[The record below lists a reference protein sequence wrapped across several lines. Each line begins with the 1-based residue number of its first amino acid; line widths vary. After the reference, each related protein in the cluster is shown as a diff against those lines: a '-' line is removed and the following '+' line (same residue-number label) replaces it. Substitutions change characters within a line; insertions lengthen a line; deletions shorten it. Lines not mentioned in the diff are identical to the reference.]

1 MIDWLKKVHLE
12 FSESARDSAADLDC
26 FHRALQEAGYDAQLD
41 YAQMLRFYELIREAD
56 YNLTV
61 TLLRDGKN
69 WRVAAMEAGD
79 SAAPLYALA
88 VDLGSTTVSMRLL
101 NVESGAVL
109 AECTHRN
116 AQREYGD
123 DILSRI
129 FYTTYDPARRKELQ
143 RVTVDT
149 LNGLIR
155 EVCAAAEIA
164 PEQCC
169 AMALAG
175 NTAMVHF
182 LLGLDT
188 FCLFHT
194 PFLPRIRRVGWI
206 DCAELGLC
214 CAGYIYCFPCT
225 ANYLGGDIISGV
237 LSTGFTKKDEISLF
251 VDIGTNGEMVIG
263 NRHFLIGGAGA
274 AGPALEAGI
283 SKSGMRARAGA
294 VDSIRIE
301 NGELR
306 FTTIGGEKARGICGS
321 GIVDLLAEM
330 LLAGW
335 MDGKGYL
342 NEKASGRIRE
352 FEDGRAVVY
361 ADESES
367 ESGEPLYFT
376 EADIRL
382 FTDTKAAAHTMV
394 ELLLQAAGLP
404 VEAVDNIY
412 LAGAFGRHMDLESCI
427 TIGIYPDAPRDR
439 FINVGNSSL
448 QGATDLLLGR
458 FTSEEADKV
467 AEEIFYLEFAME
479 ENFMALMQAA
489 CFYPYTDLTQYP
501 TVAEKLKKLQ
511 TN

>member
-1 MIDWLKKVHLE
+1 MVDWLKKIHIE
-12 FSESARDSAADLDC
+12 FSERACDSAADIDC
-26 FHRALQEAGYDAQLD
+26 FYEALREAGYDARLEYKD
-41 YAQMLRFYELIREAD
+41 LMRFYECIRDANYD
-56 YNLTV
+56 LTV
-61 TLLRDGKN
+61 TLLQADGL
-69 WRVAAMEAGD
+69 WRVAAIEAGE
-79 SAAPLYALA
+79 SNTPPYALA
-88 VDLGSTTVSMRLL
+88 VDLGSTTVTMRLM
-101 NVESGAVL
+101 NMESGAIL
-109 AECTHRN
+109 AESTHRN
-116 AQREYGD
+116 AQRDYGD

-143 RVTVDT
+143 KVTAGT
-149 LNGLIR
+149 LNRLTE
-155 EVCAAAEIA
+155 EVCDAAGIV
-164 PEQCC
+164 PSQCV

-214 CAGYIYCFPCT
+214 CGGYIYCFPAT
-225 ANYLGGDIISGV
+225 ANYLGGDIISGL
-237 LSTGFTKKDEISLF
+237 LSTGMTKRDEISLF

-283 SKSGMRARAGA
+283 SKSGMRARDGA
-294 VDSIRIE
+294 VDSVRIRD
-301 NGELR
+301 GKLYH
-306 FTTIGGEKARGICGS
+306 TTIGAAMARGICGS

-342 NEKASGRIRE
+342 NKSASERIRCTE
-352 FEDGRAVVY
+352 EGWAVVY
-361 ADESES
+361 ADEAES
-367 ESGEPLYFT
+367 ESGEALYFT

-394 ELLLQAAGLP
+394 KLLMQASGLP
-404 VEAVDNIY
+404 LEAVDNIY

-427 TIGIYPDAPRDR
+427 TIGIYPDAPRER

-467 AEEIFYLEFAME
+467 AEEIFYLEFAMA
-479 ENFMALMQAA
+479 ENFMTLMQAA
-489 CFYPYTDLTQYP
+489 CFYPYTDLEQYP
-501 TVAEKLKKLQ
+501 SVAEKLRKLQ
-511 TN
+511 TQ

>member
-1 MIDWLKKVHLE
+1 MIDWLKRVHLD
-12 FSESARDSAADLDC
+12 FSDAARDSAADIDC
-26 FHRALQEAGYDAQLD
+26 LHAALRSAGYDAELNYRQV
-41 YAQMLRFYELIREAD
+41 QRWYEQIREANYD
-56 YNLTV
+56 LTI
-61 TLLRDGKN
+61 TLLWDGAR
-69 WRVAAMEAGD
+69 WRVAAVEPGE
-79 SAAPLYALA
+79 SETPLYALA
-88 VDLGSTTVSMRLL
+88 VDLGSTTVVMRLID
-101 NVESGAVL
+101 VVSGAIL
-109 AECTHRN
+109 AERTHRN
-116 AQREYGD
+116 AQRDYGD

-129 FYTTYDPARRKELQ
+129 FYTTYDPARRRELQ
-143 RVTVDT
+143 EVTVGT
-149 LNGLIR
+149 LNRLTE
-155 EVCAAAEIA
+155 EVCAFADITPA
-164 PEQCC
+164 QCS

-206 DCAELGLC
+206 DCEELGLC
-214 CAGYIYCFPCT
+214 CGGYIYCFPAT
-225 ANYLGGDIISGV
+225 ANYLGGDIISGI
-237 LSTGFTKKDEISLF
+237 LSTGMLKEDRISLF

-283 SKSGMRARAGA
+283 SKSGMRARDGA
-294 VDSIRIE
+294 VDSVRIRD
-301 NGELR
+301 GRLH
-306 FTTIGGEKARGICGS
+306 FTTIGGTPAKGICGS

-335 MDGKGYL
+335 MDSKGYL
-342 NEKASGRIRE
+342 NETASERIRQT
-352 FEDGRAVVY
+352 EDGRAVVY
-361 ADESES
+361 ADENES

-394 ELLLQAAGLP
+394 ELLLQASGVPL
-404 VEAVDNIY
+404 ENVDRIY
-412 LAGAFGRHMDLESCI
+412 LAGAFGRHMDLESCV
-427 TIGIYPDAPRDR
+427 TIGIYPDAPRER

-458 FTSEEADKV
+458 FSAEEADKV
-467 AEEIFYLEFAME
+467 AEEIYYLEFAME

-489 CFYPYTDLTQYP
+489 CFYPYTDLSQYP
-501 TVAEKLKKLQ
+501 SVAEKLKKLQ
-511 TN
+511 SN